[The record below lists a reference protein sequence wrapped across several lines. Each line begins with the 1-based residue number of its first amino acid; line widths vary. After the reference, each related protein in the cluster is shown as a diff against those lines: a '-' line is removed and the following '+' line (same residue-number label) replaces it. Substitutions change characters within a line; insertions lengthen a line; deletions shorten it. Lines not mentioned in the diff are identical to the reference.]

1 MKIVFT
7 KQELLENL
15 YPVMGT
21 VSNKNTITS
30 LEGVLIE
37 TMGGNTVRFSTYD
50 MNKGTRT
57 VFEATEVVEGGSYI
71 INAQR
76 LMQIIKVM
84 DNGEITLEVD
94 QKLSVKIS
102 CETSNFTMYAIG
114 GADFPGLP
122 ELSGD
127 KGFEIEAEKLRSMI
141 ARVLHSVSDNESRPN
156 LCGAYFCIRQNQIK
170 LVSCDAYS
178 LSECTMECEIK
189 SVGEIEEE
197 NFSFILPGHALN
209 EIVKLLADKKE
220 TVKLYLARKHA
231 ILKTEGLIFFTR
243 LIDGEYF
250 DYERT
255 KPKDQ
260 TIFVTLERD
269 RLISGLERALLVADE
284 KGQVSGR
291 NYVKIEI
298 SNGKLMLISTSS
310 SGRVYDEMPCQHEGE
325 EISIGFNCRYL
336 INNVRA
342 CEADTL
348 RLGLKSV
355 NQAMT
360 VVPAEEKEGE
370 RSFYMLLPVRMS

>member
-1 MKIVFT
+1 M
-7 KQELLENL
+7 
-15 YPVMGT
+15 
-21 VSNKNTITS
+21 
-30 LEGVLIE
+30 
-37 TMGGNTVRFSTYD
+37 
-50 MNKGTRT
+50 
-57 VFEATEVVEGGSYI
+57 
-71 INAQR
+71 
-76 LMQIIKVM
+76 
-84 DNGEITLEVD
+84 
-94 QKLSVKIS
+94 
-102 CETSNFTMYAIG
+102 
-114 GADFPGLP
+114 
-122 ELSGD
+122 
-127 KGFEIEAEKLRSMI
+127 
-141 ARVLHSVSDNESRPN
+141 
-156 LCGAYFCIRQNQIK
+156 
-170 LVSCDAYS
+170 
-178 LSECTMECEIK
+178 
-189 SVGEIEEE
+189 
-197 NFSFILPGHALN
+197 
-209 EIVKLLADKKE
+209 
-220 TVKLYLARKHA
+220 KLYLARKHA

-370 RSFYMLLPVRMS
+370 HSFYMLLPVRMS